1 LIVTNVTR
9 FAAGKTPPE
18 TKTLT
23 SLPDHL
29 ELEGFAAEGYFASL
43 KCVCP
48 GMFGMNWDGKYGEL
62 TNFRHL

>member
-1 LIVTNVTR
+1 MVTNVTR
-9 FAAGKTPPE
+9 FAAGKTPP
-18 TKTLT
+18 KTQTL
-23 SLPDHL
+23 L